1 MANEET
7 VLETGHHV
15 VWSNRPQDRAGTDL
29 VILLHGYGSNEHRMA
44 ESCFPMLPEST
55 TGLSVR
61 GGFSLDD
68 DQWGWFLLDYFLNP
82 DFAEVI
88 AATHRIFDL
97 IDHVTDGAD
106 TPETTDGTDG
116 AREGFRSVSL
126 LGHSQGMAMASTA
139 ARLRPEAFRSVVG
152 LSGFVLSNPLL
163 ASLDAPDDDVE
174 NTGPHPFFWGR
185 DVDDVVIHPDAVNFT
200 ADWLE
205 QHTRLTVRTYP
216 EMGHGVGDELT
227 RDVEM
232 FLRQTLAASLD

>member
-15 VWSNRPQDRAGTDL
+15 VWSNRPEGRAGTDL
-29 VILLHGYGSNEHRMA
+29 VILLHGYGSNERRMA

-97 IDHVTDGAD
+97 IDHVTDG
-106 TPETTDGTDG
+106 TD
-116 AREGFRSVSL
+116 GFRSVSL

-174 NTGPHPFFWGR
+174 NTGPPPFFWGR